1 MEQPKST
8 LSRPSRAPGIV
19 LLVAVIAGAGALGW
33 WLRSRQPPPPPGA
46 PAAAP
51 APSAAAPDAGPDA
64 PPPSPADQRALVEA
78 MSGNALF
85 RRWVG
90 EGDLLRRW
98 VVVTDNLA
106 EGVSPRA
113 QLGALAPERPFSV
126 LEQGG
131 ETVIAPAAYHRY
143 DDVGD
148 VVASLDAAAAARCYR
163 ALHGM
168 LAAGYRAL
176 GYPGADLDA
185 VTARALRRLADA
197 PAKDGPIAVRKEEGA
212 YVFAD
217 ERLEALGP
225 VEKHLL
231 RMGPRNARIVQAKAR
246 ELLVALG
253 MSASGN
259 APR

>member
-8 LSRPSRAPGIV
+8 LSRPSRAPWI
-19 LLVAVIAGAGALGW
+19 LLVVAVIAGAGALGW
-33 WLRSRQPPPPPGA
+33 WLSSRRPPTA
-46 PAAAP
+46 PAAPVAEPMP
-51 APSAAAPDAGPDA
+51 AGAAPDAGSAAA
-64 PPPSPADQRALVEA
+64 PVGPADQRALVEA

-85 RRWVG
+85 RRWAG
-90 EGDLLRRW
+90 EGDLIRRW

-113 QLGALAPERPFSV
+113 QLAALAPARPFSV
-126 LEQGG
+126 LERDGR
-131 ETVIAPAAYHRY
+131 TVIAPAAYHRY
-143 DDVGD
+143 DDVAD
-148 VVASLDAAAAARCYR
+148 VVASIDAPAAARCYR
-163 ALHGM
+163 ALHGA
-168 LAAGYRAL
+168 LVAGYRAL

-197 PAKDGPIAVRKEEGA
+197 PAKDGEVAVRKEEGA

-217 ERLEALGP
+217 ERLEELGA

-231 RMGPRNARIVQAKAR
+231 RMGPRNAGLVQAKAR

-253 MSASGN
+253 MSAT
-259 APR
+259 R